1 MTCLIQKD
9 LLPFISSG
17 NLHNIKSRVRP
28 GVESPITTETKNT
41 NKFIKYIYI
50 NRYFQNSDS
59 DWPIQFISGPCKGS
73 DP

>member
-1 MTCLIQKD
+1 MTSVIQKD

-17 NLHNIKSRVRP
+17 NIQNIKSRVRP
-28 GVESPITTETKNT
+28 GVQFPIVSPTKTPINSS
-41 NKFIKYIYI
+41 NKYI
-50 NRYFQNSDS
+50 NRYFQNSDA